1 MPIVKPPISPDVAN
15 LIGACAE
22 KVENRSL
29 LLGKF
34 AIHKSWPA
42 ANGQGRR
49 MDDGP
54 RWSFIR
60 VAENGEEILRREAE
74 FQERRSRGQNAS
86 PENRQEAREN
96 AQAINQLL
104 SCKCRTL
111 SPPVEEMR
119 KAHVD
124 HLIDLVKKSSMG
136 HRIVFGRLE
145 SRLAINLSD
154 SLIQN
159 AGICL
164 DRFFGVPY
172 IPGSAVK
179 GVCRHIAL
187 GELRSGG
194 MSLADFQ
201 DIFGTADT
209 DFSERGELASFRNG
223 HDGNAVIGDKKGCVD
238 FLAAYPRSEAKLVVD
253 LTNVHYPAYYKSGN
267 IGDLSEEKPLPNPFP
282 VVEAGAEFAFCVAI
296 NSMGGRLES
305 DSRRNSLLDAT
316 AGLLRRAI
324 SESGLGAKTGAG
336 YGWFADETDA
346 IAKRREEEVAKRAE
360 DLKRAAEEVARN
372 ERIRQDMEECG
383 FLLKQLEDKETLDAA
398 DRAAAAAIEKKLGDL
413 PQDRVVPLR
422 DRLNV
427 QKKRLPAE
435 SLADKLAAL
444 HPNELVSKYI
454 AGFATLRTE
463 DEQMAVVEFLKT
475 EDGRKIWNAVHT
487 DKKLVKRCNGG
498 ADIHAFLK
506 KKGLPKIPQ

>member
-1 MPIVKPPISPDVAN
+1 MPIVKPPISPDVADI
-15 LIGACAE
+15 IGVCAE

-34 AIHKSWPA
+34 TIHKSWPA
-42 ANGQGRR
+42 SNGQGRR

-74 FQERRSRGQNAS
+74 TQERRSKGQNAS
-86 PENRQEAREN
+86 PENREEPREN
-96 AQAINQLL
+96 AEAIKLLL

-111 SPPVEEMR
+111 SSSVEEMR

-136 HRIVFGRLE
+136 HRVVFGRLE

-187 GELRSGG
+187 ADLRSGK
-194 MSLADFQ
+194 MSLEDFQ

-209 DFSERGELASFRNG
+209 DFSEKGELASFRNSKP
-223 HDGNAVIGDKKGCVD
+223 GNALLGDKKGCVD
-238 FLAAYPRSEAKLVVD
+238 FLAAYPRSETKLVVD
-253 LTNVHYPAYYKSGN
+253 LTNVHYPDYYKSGN
-267 IGDLSEEKPLPNPFP
+267 SDDLATEKPLPNPFP
-282 VVEAGAEFAFCVAI
+282 VVESGAEFAFCIAI
-296 NSMGGRLES
+296 NSMGGRIES

-336 YGWFADETDA
+336 YGWFADETDS

-383 FLLKQLEDKETLDAA
+383 TLLKQLEAKEALDAA
-398 DRAAAAAIEKKLGDL
+398 DRAAAAQIERKLGEL
-413 PQDRVVPLR
+413 PQDRAVSLR

-435 SLADKLAAL
+435 SVADKLAAL
-444 HPNELVSKYI
+444 HPNELIAKYI
-454 AGFATLRTE
+454 AGFAKLKE
-463 DEQMAVVEFLKT
+463 EEQTAVVEFLRT
-475 EDGRKIWNAVHT
+475 EGGRKIWKDIHT

-506 KKGLPKIPQ
+506 QKGLPKIPQ